1 MGGFYIIPRILGMW
15 NRKPQKTIIVYVA
28 IEAMCRC
35 FSLRSKSFVIPNA
48 MRPAGRTEQ
57 AKTNKIT
64 DV

>member
-1 MGGFYIIPRILGMW
+1 MW
-15 NRKPQKTIIVYVA
+15 KRKPQKTIIVYVA
-28 IEAMCRC
+28 IKAMCRC

-57 AKTNKIT
+57 AKTKRVT